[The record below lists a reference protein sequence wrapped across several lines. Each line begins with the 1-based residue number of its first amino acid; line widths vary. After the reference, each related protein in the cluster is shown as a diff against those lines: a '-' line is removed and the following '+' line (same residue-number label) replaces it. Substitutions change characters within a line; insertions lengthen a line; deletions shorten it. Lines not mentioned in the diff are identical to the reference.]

1 MGGGAGCLPGRDDFF
16 IPNLK
21 TVYMG
26 GGMECLPGLSAFDPG
41 LS

>member
-1 MGGGAGCLPGRDDFF
+1 MRGGAGRLPGRDDFF
-16 IPNLK
+16 IPTLK

-26 GGMECLPGLSAFDPG
+26 GGTECLPGRGAFDPG